1 MLVKE
6 SDTVALGCL
15 YELVFGQNKLPK
27 KINNLM
33 NGTEKKLWPC
43 QKEQSTETHE
53 SRQDSNADAGDHC
66 LVFQNKPCRQ

>member
-33 NGTEKKLWPC
+33 NGTEKKIVALP
-43 QKEQSTETHE
+43 KGAEHGNS
-53 SRQDSNADAGDHC
+53 
-66 LVFQNKPCRQ
+66 